1 MLDARSISV
10 IAATIL
16 FGPPQAAPM
25 AMRVLESDLSGIL
38 LFISLGHL
46 GSALVLFLF
55 FQAIQPLME
64 RLRGYFG
71 GLWLRI
77 RSPGDRSTGAR
88 KTLNFTPLTP
98 GGKYFFL
105 GTVAFVFAFGSFLG
119 VAATQ
124 TVGMRR
130 TRAFLAVMLGC
141 GLSVVFWV
149 LAAYYLTRM
158 IDPVYVTLGFIL
170 FATALMW
177 RGKILRSRAVR
188 ELTNMGMDSLRVMY
202 LIAEHADV
210 NRIAESTQMRMD
222 QLGKIVEDLMDNG
235 FIAQGGIEVYQL
247 TQKGLKRLGSVPKW
261 IRVSLDLDKGEETN
275 EDT

>member
-25 AMRVLESDLSGIL
+25 AMRVLESDLSGAL

-46 GSALVLFLF
+46 GSALLLFLF
-55 FQAIQPLME
+55 FQAIQPLMV
-64 RLRGYFG
+64 RLRGYFAS
-71 GLWLRI
+71 LWLRI
-77 RSPGDRSTGAR
+77 RSPGGKSTGPR
-88 KTLNFTPLTP
+88 KTLTFTPLTP

-124 TVGMRR
+124 AVGMRR
-130 TRAFLAVMLGC
+130 TRAFMAVMLGC

-158 IDPVYVTLGFIL
+158 VDPVYVTLGFIL
-170 FATALMW
+170 FAIALMW

-210 NRIAESTQMRMD
+210 NRIAEAMQIRVD
-222 QLGKIVEDLMDNG
+222 QLGDIVEDLVDKG
-235 FIAQGGIEVYQL
+235 FIAQGGMEVYQL
-247 TQKGLKRLGSVPKW
+247 TQKGLRRLGSIPKW
-261 IRVSLDLDKGEETN
+261 IRVSLVEKEGKNT
-275 EDT
+275 